1 MVLMQVQDGED
12 LGDQLMWNAIKI
24 CWGVT
29 ISGPKVQG
37 DSSNPLGSAN
47 GVVKR
52 LMLELEHGIK
62 NIRPSAPRGQ

>member
-1 MVLMQVQDGED
+1 MLLQVQEGED

-37 DSSNPLGSAN
+37 DRSNPLGLAN
-47 GVVKR
+47 GLVRR
-52 LMLELEHGIK
+52 LMFELEHGIK
-62 NIRPSAPRGQ
+62 NIMPSAPRGQ